1 MQTEQQPRRSKM
13 STKYTPSS
21 NPCWMH
27 YETVKENLNGI
38 EKAILAAKGQKNL
51 AKELG
56 VSQQYI
62 SEARKKGYVSPLRA
76 QEIECVY
83 GVNRVEL
90 INPKIARALN
100 LI

>member
-1 MQTEQQPRRSKM
+1 M
-13 STKYTPSS
+13 STKYTPSN
-21 NPCWMH
+21 NPSWNY
-27 YETVKENLNGI
+27 YETAKDKLNGI

-51 AKELG
+51 AIELG

-62 SEARKKGYVSPLRA
+62 SRARQQGYVSPLRA

-83 GVNRVEL
+83 GVNRIEL